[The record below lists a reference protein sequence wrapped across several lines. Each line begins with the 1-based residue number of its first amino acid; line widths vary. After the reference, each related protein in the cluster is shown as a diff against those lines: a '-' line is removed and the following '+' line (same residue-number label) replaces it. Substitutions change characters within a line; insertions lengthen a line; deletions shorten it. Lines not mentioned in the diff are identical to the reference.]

1 MATIRYTVTTSSCSH
16 CGYVLKRQSSFSI
29 LWFLLMICTCFTALF
44 WVIGISILNAIFKY
58 ESVKLGSPFITCPRC
73 GSKVITGEANEWGLL
88 SREDKQNWAFR
99 NKMRLCYV
107 LSGTILFC
115 LIIPLFGAWQSTHQ
129 SDRTIALVMLIV
141 AILSVCIIGFMF
153 YLRKKS
159 YNEEYITVSES
170 DYYLIKESWKRL
182 YKIEPLLYET
192 ESIKISTT
200 GKIVKPPIQK
210 EQNTPKS
217 IHNTTKETPK
227 EDDLIN
233 KSINENKNQNLTN
246 DNKNEQKS
254 IDNNKKHVV
263 IIRKKNDIDK

>member
-1 MATIRYTVTTSSCSH
+1 MVMA
-16 CGYVLKRQSSFSI
+16 
-29 LWFLLMICTCFTALF
+29 
-44 WVIGISILNAIFKY
+44 
-58 ESVKLGSPFITCPRC
+58 LG
-73 GSKVITGEANEWGLL
+73 K
-88 SREDKQNWAFR
+88 
-99 NKMRLCYV
+99 KMRLCYV

-129 SDRTIALVMLIV
+129 SDRTIALVMLII
-141 AILSVCIIGFMF
+141 AILSICIIGFMF

-182 YKIEPLLYET
+182 HKIEPLLSET

-200 GKIVKPPIQK
+200 GEFVKPPIQK

-217 IHNTTKETPK
+217 IDNKTKEAKK
-227 EDDLIN
+227 EDNLI
-233 KSINENKNQNLTN
+233 KESINENKNQNLTN
-246 DNKNEQKS
+246 DNKTEQKS